1 MLRVLLLA
9 DTHLGFD
16 LPWKPRVERRR
27 RGPDFFANYQRALA
41 PALAGDVD
49 LVVHGGDVLFRS
61 KVPPRLVQMAFEP
74 LMQVADAGVPVV
86 VVPGNHERS
95 AIPYPLLASHPAV
108 HILHHPR
115 TVRFEAR
122 GLRVAVAG
130 FPFERHDVRGRF
142 KELVESTGWRR
153 TPDAGR
159 ASGATADVRLLCLHQ
174 TVAGARVG
182 PVGYT
187 FRRGEDVI
195 RGRDVPA
202 GFAAVLAGH
211 IHRRQVLTVD
221 LADRPLATP
230 VLYPGSIERTSAA
243 ERDEPKGYMTLEVAP
258 GDHGGRL
265 ESWTFHQLP
274 ARPMVDVDL
283 DPTGLSQPQLT
294 ARLKRLLAG
303 VDPDAVVRLRLAG
316 VPEGEAGEALRAAA
330 VRDLAPPTMT
340 ITVQWPRAQP
350 RVALSEKTSGAL
362 PSSSGITALPG
373 SASVVKPKQS

>member
-1 MLRVLLLA
+1 MRLRVLLLA
-9 DTHLGFD
+9 DSHLGFD
-16 LPWKPRVERRR
+16 LPWKPRVKRRR
-27 RGPDFFANYQRALA
+27 RGPDFFANFERALA

-74 LMQVADAGVPVV
+74 LMRVADAGVPVV

-108 HILHHPR
+108 HILHDPR
-115 TVRFEAR
+115 TVRLELR

-142 KELVESTGWRR
+142 AELVERTAWRR
-153 TPDAGR
+153 RPAE
-159 ASGATADVRLLCLHQ
+159 VRLLCLHQ
-174 TVAGARVG
+174 TVEGSRVG

-187 FRRGEDVI
+187 FRRGADVI
-195 RGRDVPA
+195 RGRDLPA

-211 IHRRQVLTVD
+211 IHRRQVLVAD
-221 LADRPLATP
+221 LAGRPLAAP

-243 ERDEPKGYMTLEVAP
+243 ERDEPKGYMTLDVVP
-258 GDHGGRL
+258 GVDGGRL
-265 ESWTFHQLP
+265 ETWTFHQLP

-283 DPTGLSQPQLT
+283 DPAGLARQQLV
-294 ARLKRLLAG
+294 ARLERLLAG

-316 VPEGEAGEALRAAA
+316 VAEGEAGEVLRAAA
-330 VRDLAPPTMT
+330 VRDLAPATMT
-340 ITVQWPRAQP
+340 VTVQWPRNARKGRP
-350 RVALSEKTSGAL
+350 RE
-362 PSSSGITALPG
+362 
-373 SASVVKPKQS
+373 